1 VSGLERGLACHPER
15 SEGSGLPDA
24 EILSEAKDD
33 RHNLQISASSAQLRP
48 PSTPLPSAIILSMD
62 TLKDRVAI
70 ITGAGRGV
78 GRATARL
85 FAREGA
91 HVVLFSRTAS
101 HLAEAISDI
110 ARAGGQALSIVGD
123 VSREADVDALFQ
135 QVLDSYGRV
144 DILVNCAGIVAV
156 RPFVEM
162 DVSTWDAVMA
172 VNLRGTFLCCLKAFQ
187 LMAAQQHGVIINFSS
202 LSGVRGVEKF
212 PGLSA
217 YNVSKSGVA
226 GLTEILA
233 VEGQPY
239 NIRVCAVSP
248 GAVDTE
254 MLRQAAPH
262 LKAGMT
268 PGDMAEIVLFLAG
281 DSGRMLSGSN
291 IEIFSNR

>member
-1 VSGLERGLACHPER
+1 M
-15 SEGSGLPDA
+15 PDM
-24 EILSEAKDD
+24 
-33 RHNLQISASSAQLRP
+33 N
-48 PSTPLPSAIILSMD
+48 
-62 TLKDRVAI
+62 TLTDKIAI
-70 ITGAGRGV
+70 ITGAGRGI

-91 HVVLFSRTAS
+91 RVVLFSRTAS
-101 HLAEAISDI
+101 HLTEVASEISCK
-110 ARAGGQALSIVGD
+110 GGQALTVVGD
-123 VSREADVDALFQ
+123 VSREEDVTALFQ
-135 QVLDSYGRV
+135 QVLQTYSRV

-162 DVSTWDAVMA
+162 DVATWDAVIG

-187 LMAAQQHGVIINFSS
+187 MMVAQQQGVIINLSS
-202 LSGVRGVEKF
+202 LSGVKGVEKF

-217 YNVSKSGVA
+217 YNVSKAGVA

-233 VEGQPY
+233 VEGKPY

-248 GAVDTE
+248 GAVETE
-254 MLRQAAPH
+254 MLQQAAPH

-268 PGDMAEIVLFLAG
+268 PDDMAEILLFLAG

>member
-1 VSGLERGLACHPER
+1 MS
-15 SEGSGLPDA
+15 
-24 EILSEAKDD
+24 IQNK
-33 RHNLQISASSAQLRP
+33 I
-48 PSTPLPSAIILSMD
+48 
-62 TLKDRVAI
+62 AI

-78 GRATARL
+78 GRATAQL
-85 FAREGA
+85 FAQKGA
-91 HVVLFSRTAS
+91 QVVLFSRTQS
-101 HLAEAISDI
+101 HLNETTASITRTGGNALAIS
-110 ARAGGQALSIVGD
+110 GD
-123 VSREADVDALFQ
+123 VAQEEDVQKLFQ
-135 QVLDSYGRV
+135 IALATYGRV
-144 DILVNCAGIVAV
+144 DILVNCAGMVAV

-162 DVSTWDAVMA
+162 DVATWDAVIA
-172 VNLRGTFLCCLKAFQ
+172 VNLRGTFLCCREAFRCMSEQ
-187 LMAAQQHGVIINFSS
+187 KQGVIVNISS
-202 LSGVRGVEKF
+202 LSGVKGVEKF

-233 VEGQPY
+233 VEGKPY

-268 PGDMAEIVLFLAG
+268 PEDMAEMLLFLAD

-291 IEIFSNR
+291 IEIFSNA

>member
-1 VSGLERGLACHPER
+1 M
-15 SEGSGLPDA
+15 
-24 EILSEAKDD
+24 
-33 RHNLQISASSAQLRP
+33 
-48 PSTPLPSAIILSMD
+48 SM
-62 TLKDRVAI
+62 KDRIAI

-91 HVVLFSRTAS
+91 HVVLFSRTPAQVEQAV
-101 HLAEAISDI
+101 AEIVQ
-110 ARAGGQALSIVGD
+110 AGGHALAVAGD
-123 VSREADVDALFQ
+123 VSREEDVLALFQ
-135 QVLDSYGRV
+135 RVKETYGRV
-144 DILVNCAGIVAV
+144 DVLVNAAGIVAV
-156 RPFVEM
+156 RPFVDM
-162 DVSTWDAVMA
+162 DTATWDQVIGI
-172 VNLRGTFLCCLKAFQ
+172 NLRGTFLCCREAFRM
-187 LMAAQQHGVIINFSS
+187 MAAQQQGIIINISS
-202 LSGVRGVEKF
+202 LSGVKGVEKF

-233 VEGQPY
+233 VEGKPY

-268 PGDMAEIVLFLAG
+268 PDDLAEILLFLAA
-281 DSGRMLSGSN
+281 DSGRMFSGSN
-291 IEIFSNR
+291 IELFTNA